1 MESLISLMDIAKS
14 FLKSFD
20 QKQDSKHTT
29 YLGGKYLY
37 GYAMSK
43 FLSTSGFKWI
53 DPNSILAL

>member
-1 MESLISLMDIAKS
+1 MDIAKS

-43 FLSTSGFKWI
+43 FLSNKWI

>member
-1 MESLISLMDIAKS
+1 MDIAKS

-20 QKQDSKHTT
+20 QKQDSKHTI